1 MRGLY
6 AIYRKEMN
14 HYFVSPIAYIV
25 VPIFLVLSAAFF
37 NYILGGVMQEAM
49 EQMFQGMQ
57 AGGGAPNFDVPSVV
71 LRAFLGIQ
79 GSIIL
84 FLSPL
89 LAMGVYSEE
98 RKRGTME
105 LLLTSPITEGQIVV
119 GKFLAS
125 LSLLALMLLPTVL
138 EVVFMFAH
146 SDPTPPWRLI
156 TGGYLG
162 ILLLG
167 GALLAIGSFLSSLTE
182 NQIVSGV
189 LILGISL
196 LFWVMDIFAG
206 QGSGRVAS
214 VLQYLSMSQH
224 YNPFARGVIDTTSL
238 VFFGSWIFLGVF
250 LTMRAV
256 ESMRWRRA

>member
-6 AIYRKEMN
+6 AIYRKEMS

-25 VPIFLVLSAAFF
+25 VPIFLILSAAFF

-49 EQMFQGMQ
+49 EQMLQGMQ
-57 AGGGAPNFDVPSVV
+57 GGVPSNVDVPGVV
-71 LRAFLGIQ
+71 LRAFLGVQ

-105 LLLTSPITEGQIVV
+105 LLLTSPITEGQIVL

-125 LSLLALMLLPTVL
+125 LSLLVLMLLPTIL
-138 EVVFMFAH
+138 SVVFMFAH
-146 SDPTPPWRLI
+146 SDPAPPWRLI
-156 TGGYLG
+156 AGGYLG
-162 ILLLG
+162 IVLLG
-167 GALLAIGSFLSSLTE
+167 ASLLAIGSFLSSLTE

-206 QGSGRVAS
+206 QGTGGLSQA
-214 VLQYLSMSQH
+214 LQYLSMSQH
-224 YNPFARGVIDTTSL
+224 YDPFARGVIDTTSL
-238 VFFGSWIFLGVF
+238 VFFASWIFLGIF

>member
-37 NYILGGVMQEAM
+37 NYILSGVMQEAM

-57 AGGGAPNFDVPSVV
+57 MGGGAPNFDVPSVV

-119 GKFLAS
+119 GKFLA
-125 LSLLALMLLPTVL
+125 
-138 EVVFMFAH
+138 
-146 SDPTPPWRLI
+146 
-156 TGGYLG
+156 
-162 ILLLG
+162 
-167 GALLAIGSFLSSLTE
+167 
-182 NQIVSGV
+182 
-189 LILGISL
+189 
-196 LFWVMDIFAG
+196 
-206 QGSGRVAS
+206 
-214 VLQYLSMSQH
+214 
-224 YNPFARGVIDTTSL
+224 
-238 VFFGSWIFLGVF
+238 
-250 LTMRAV
+250 
-256 ESMRWRRA
+256 

>member
-6 AIYRKEMN
+6 AIYRKEMS

-25 VPIFLVLSAAFF
+25 VPIFLILSAAFF

-49 EQMFQGMQ
+49 EQMLQGMQ
-57 AGGGAPNFDVPSVV
+57 GGVPANIDVPGVV
-71 LRAFLGIQ
+71 LRAFLGVQ

-105 LLLTSPITEGQIVV
+105 LLLTSPITEGQIVL

-125 LSLLALMLLPTVL
+125 LSLLILMLLPTIL
-138 EVVFMFAH
+138 SVVFMFAH
-146 SDPTPPWRLI
+146 SDPVPPWRLI
-156 TGGYLG
+156 AGGYLG
-162 ILLLG
+162 IILLG
-167 GALLAIGSFLSSLTE
+167 ASLLAIGSFLSSLTE

-206 QGSGRVAS
+206 QGAGGLSQS
-214 VLQYLSMSQH
+214 LQYLSMSQH
-224 YNPFARGVIDTTSL
+224 YDPFARGVIDTTSL
-238 VFFGSWIFLGVF
+238 VFFASWIFLGIF